1 MAASGIPEE
10 NKCMKALVLLLLATG
25 PLAVGAQQRTDI
37 SKLILQLRPDS
48 VRFLAPDRMPC
59 RIPDRRKLERM
70 PIQWKGNA
78 DPLWNPYFD
87 RRLKKGGHL
96 LYH

>member
-1 MAASGIPEE
+1 MTDSGIPEE
-10 NKCMKALVLLLLATG
+10 NKCMKALVLLLLAAG
-25 PLAVGAQQRTDI
+25 PLALCAQQRTDI
-37 SKLILQLRPDS
+37 SKLIIQLRRDS
-48 VRFLAPDRMPC
+48 VRFLAPDGMPC
-59 RIPDRRKLERM
+59 RIPDMGKLERM

-87 RRLKKGGHL
+87 RRLKKGGHP